1 MNVCRTDQLDLSTVW
16 CSVCRTDRLDLST
29 VWCSVCNALNFLLV
43 HFISELVPNL
53 CLCLCWLCCKHPGLC
68 QCWAKHCS
76 DGLIPHLRYQ
86 LFHQSWG
93 ICETDCHMTE
103 WWDVLFACT
112 KADWWEYLPNSKG
125 GGGGILFLCK
135 EFGELSVWQTLLL
148 AKWIKEEPKEDSIV
162 KAQSWE
168 PLETCGIFCSSKQP
182 LLWSLTRQ
190 AFVLL

>member
-53 CLCLCWLCCKHPGLC
+53 CLCVGSAASTLGCASAEPSTALMAWFLTWGTSSSTRAGAFVKQTATWLNGGMSYLHAQKQTGENIS
-68 QCWAKHCS
+68 QT
-76 DGLIPHLRYQ
+76 
-86 LFHQSWG
+86 QS
-93 ICETDCHMTE
+93 
-103 WWDVLFACT
+103 
-112 KADWWEYLPNSKG
+112 G